1 MAFNED
7 ASCQKRW
14 IKGMP
19 SFFRSAFGVFPK
31 RLPCPAARR
40 SIASFVCFAFMI
52 AEFGMTISN
61 DSTIALSNSTELIS
75 MNSTDY
81 IVLKTALAWLH
92 EGKRMAIATVVQTW
106 GSSPRPVGSWLA
118 IREDGQVVGSVS
130 GGCVEDDLIRR
141 VQTEI
146 LTRNTPELVVYGVSK
161 EEAARFGLPCGGTLR
176 LLVEPRPEQD
186 ILDSI
191 LEKIESHQ
199 IILRR
204 VNLGSGKS
212 TLHLGTREDGFSLS
226 ESEMQTS
233 YGPRWRMFVIGAGQ
247 LSLYVA
253 NFALAADFDVVVIDP
268 REEYTEGLSQEG
280 IQFIKGMPDDV
291 MQELGIDSHTAIVA
305 LTHDPKIDDLALI
318 DALQSKAF
326 YIGTLGSYTNTIKR
340 KERLREIN
348 LSTEQL
354 DRLHG
359 PVGLSIGA
367 LTPPEIAVSVMA
379 EVIAVKYGKQT

>member
-1 MAFNED
+1 
-7 ASCQKRW
+7 
-14 IKGMP
+14 
-19 SFFRSAFGVFPK
+19 
-31 RLPCPAARR
+31 
-40 SIASFVCFAFMI
+40 
-52 AEFGMTISN
+52 
-61 DSTIALSNSTELIS
+61 

-81 IVLKTALAWLH
+81 IVLKTALSWLR
-92 EGKRMAIATVVQTW
+92 EGKRIAIATVVQTW

-146 LTRNTPELVVYGVSK
+146 LARNTPELVIYGVSK

-176 LLVEPRPEQD
+176 LLVEPSPEQAVLEE
-186 ILDSI
+186 IL
-191 LEKIESHQ
+191 KGIESHQ

-204 VNLGSGKS
+204 VDLHSGKS
-212 TLHLGTREDGFSLS
+212 TLCPGSREDGFSFGDA
-226 ESEMQTS
+226 EMQTS

-253 NFALAADFDVVVIDP
+253 NFALASDFDVIVIDP
-268 REEYTEGLSQEG
+268 REEYTEGLHQDG

-291 MQELGIDSHTAIVA
+291 MQELGIASHTAIVA

-318 DALQSKAF
+318 DALQSNAF
-326 YIGTLGSYTNTIKR
+326 YVGALGSYTNTLKR
-340 KERLREIN
+340 KERLREFN
-348 LSTEQL
+348 VSTEQL

-359 PVGLSIGA
+359 PVGLEIGA

-379 EVIAVKYGKQT
+379 EVIAVKHGKRA

>member
-1 MAFNED
+1 
-7 ASCQKRW
+7 
-14 IKGMP
+14 
-19 SFFRSAFGVFPK
+19 
-31 RLPCPAARR
+31 
-40 SIASFVCFAFMI
+40 
-52 AEFGMTISN
+52 
-61 DSTIALSNSTELIS
+61 

-81 IVLKTALAWLH
+81 IVLKTALSWLR
-92 EGKRMAIATVVQTW
+92 EGKRIAIATVVQTW

-146 LTRNTPELVVYGVSK
+146 LTRNTPELVIYGVSK

-176 LLVEPRPEQD
+176 LLVEPSPEQAVLEE
-186 ILDSI
+186 IL
-191 LEKIESHQ
+191 KGIESQQ
-199 IILRR
+199 IILSR
-204 VNLGSGKS
+204 VDLGSGKS
-212 TLHLGTREDGFSLS
+212 TLYPGSREDGFSFGD
-226 ESEMQTS
+226 SEMQTS

-253 NFALAADFDVVVIDP
+253 NFALASDFDVIVIDP
-268 REEYTEGLSQEG
+268 REEYTEGLHQDG

-318 DALQSKAF
+318 DALQSNAF
-326 YIGTLGSYTNTIKR
+326 YVGALGSYTNTLKR
-340 KERLREIN
+340 KERLREFN
-348 LSTEQL
+348 VSTEQL

-359 PVGLSIGA
+359 PVGLEIGA

-379 EVIAVKYGKQT
+379 EVIAVKHGKRA

>member
-1 MAFNED
+1 
-7 ASCQKRW
+7 
-14 IKGMP
+14 
-19 SFFRSAFGVFPK
+19 
-31 RLPCPAARR
+31 
-40 SIASFVCFAFMI
+40 
-52 AEFGMTISN
+52 
-61 DSTIALSNSTELIS
+61 

-81 IVLKTALAWLH
+81 IVLKTALSWLR
-92 EGKRMAIATVVQTW
+92 EGKRIAIATVVQTW

-146 LTRNTPELVVYGVSK
+146 LTRNTPELVIYGVSK

-176 LLVEPRPEQD
+176 LLVEPSPEQAVLEE
-186 ILDSI
+186 IL
-191 LEKIESHQ
+191 KGIESHQ

-204 VNLGSGKS
+204 VDLGSGKS
-212 TLHLGTREDGFSLS
+212 TLYPGSREDGFSFG

-253 NFALAADFDVVVIDP
+253 NFALASDFDVIVIDP
-268 REEYTEGLSQEG
+268 REEYTEGLHQDG

-318 DALQSKAF
+318 DALQSNAF
-326 YIGTLGSYTNTIKR
+326 YVGALGSYTNTLKR
-340 KERLREIN
+340 KERLREFN
-348 LSTEQL
+348 VSTEQL
-354 DRLHG
+354 ERLHG
-359 PVGLSIGA
+359 PVGLEIGA

-379 EVIAVKYGKQT
+379 EVIAVKHGKRA

>member
-1 MAFNED
+1 
-7 ASCQKRW
+7 
-14 IKGMP
+14 
-19 SFFRSAFGVFPK
+19 
-31 RLPCPAARR
+31 
-40 SIASFVCFAFMI
+40 
-52 AEFGMTISN
+52 
-61 DSTIALSNSTELIS
+61 

-81 IVLKTALAWLH
+81 IVLKTALSWLR
-92 EGKRMAIATVVQTW
+92 EGKRIAIATVVQTW
-106 GSSPRPVGSWLA
+106 GSSPRPIGSWLA

-146 LTRNTPELVVYGVSK
+146 LTRNTPELVIYGVSK

-176 LLVEPRPEQD
+176 LLVEPSPEQAVLEE
-186 ILDSI
+186 IL
-191 LEKIESHQ
+191 KGIESHQ

-204 VNLGSGKS
+204 VDLGSGKS
-212 TLHLGTREDGFSLS
+212 TLYPGSREDGFSFGDF
-226 ESEMQTS
+226 EMQTS

-253 NFALAADFDVVVIDP
+253 NFALASDFDVIVIDP
-268 REEYTEGLSQEG
+268 REEYTEGLHQDG

-318 DALQSKAF
+318 DALQSNAF
-326 YIGTLGSYTNTIKR
+326 YVGALGSYTNTLKR
-340 KERLREIN
+340 KERLREFN
-348 LSTEQL
+348 VSTEQL

-359 PVGLSIGA
+359 PVGLEIGA

-379 EVIAVKYGKQT
+379 EVIAVKHGKQA